1 MAGTSLLTLSEL
13 QAIVDRSSFNRFLGM
28 KAESIDDEKLV
39 LSIRWREELISSPE
53 RQSTHGGVL
62 AAMVDACCDYVIA
75 ARLGRAIPTVDLR
88 VDYHRAATPGDLKVE
103 ARIVQLGSTLATAD
117 ARIHDLNGRLIASG
131 KGVYLTAEARST
143 KA

>member
-1 MAGTSLLTLSEL
+1 MSGLLDLPAL
-13 QAIVDRSSFNRFLGM
+13 QAMVDRSSFNRFLGM
-28 KAESIDDEKLV
+28 KAEAIDEDKLV
-39 LSIRWREELISSPE
+39 LSIKWREELVSSPE

-103 ARIVQLGSTLATAD
+103 ARVLQMGSTLATAE

-131 KGVYLTAEARST
+131 RGVYLTATPRT
-143 KA
+143 

>member
-1 MAGTSLLTLSEL
+1 MSSLLSLPEL
-13 QAIVDRSSFNRFLGM
+13 QAMVDRSSFNRFLGM
-28 KAESIDDEKLV
+28 KAEAIDEEKLV
-39 LSIRWREELISSPE
+39 LSIQWREELVSSPE

-103 ARIVQLGSTLATAD
+103 ARVLQLGSTLATAE
-117 ARIHDLNGRLIASG
+117 ARIHDMNGRLIASG
-131 KGVYLTAEARST
+131 KGVYLSAAP

>member
-1 MAGTSLLTLSEL
+1 MRAANLLSLPQI
-13 QAIVDRSSFNRFLGM
+13 QAMVSRSPFNRFLGM
-28 KAESIDDEKLV
+28 KAESIDEDKLV
-39 LSIRWREELISSPE
+39 LSIAWREDLISSPE

-75 ARLGRAIPTVDLR
+75 ARVGRAIPTVDLR
-88 VDYHRAATPGDLKVE
+88 VDFHRTATPGDLKVE
-103 ARIVQLGSTLATAD
+103 ARIVQLGSTLATAE

-131 KGVYLTAEARST
+131 KGVYLTAAP

>member
-1 MAGTSLLTLSEL
+1 MTIARSKLLSLPDL
-13 QAIVDRSSFNRFLGM
+13 QAMVDRSSFNRFLGM
-28 KAESIDDEKLV
+28 KVEAINEEKLE
-39 LSIRWREELISSPE
+39 LSIRWREELVSSPE

-62 AAMVDACCDYVIA
+62 AAMVDCCCDYVIA

-103 ARIVQLGSTLATAD
+103 ARVVQLGATLATAE
-117 ARIHDLNGRLIASG
+117 ARIYDMQGRLIATG
-131 KGVYLTAEARST
+131 KGAYLTVVP

>member
-1 MAGTSLLTLSEL
+1 MASTSLLNLSEL
-13 QAIVDRSSFNRFLGM
+13 QAIVDRSPFNRFLGM

-39 LSIRWREELISSPE
+39 LSIHWREELISSPE

-75 ARLGRAIPTVDLR
+75 ARIGRAIPTVDLR

-103 ARIVQLGSTLATAD
+103 ARIVQLGSTLATAE

-131 KGVYLTAEARST
+131 KGVYLTAEAKT
-143 KA
+143 AKA